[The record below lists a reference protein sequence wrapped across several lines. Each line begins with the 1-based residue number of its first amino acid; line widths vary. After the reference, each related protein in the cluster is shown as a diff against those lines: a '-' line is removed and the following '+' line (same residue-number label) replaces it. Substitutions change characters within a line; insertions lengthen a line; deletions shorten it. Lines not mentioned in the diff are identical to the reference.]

1 MNKLICPVRGRA
13 LRRVMAPTRR
23 RRMKFWASGLIVL
36 LMAATAGCS
45 GKTEESSGNS
55 ALTPQQVREIA

>member
-1 MNKLICPVRGRA
+1 
-13 LRRVMAPTRR
+13 
-23 RRMKFWASGLIVL
+23 MKVWISGLVVL